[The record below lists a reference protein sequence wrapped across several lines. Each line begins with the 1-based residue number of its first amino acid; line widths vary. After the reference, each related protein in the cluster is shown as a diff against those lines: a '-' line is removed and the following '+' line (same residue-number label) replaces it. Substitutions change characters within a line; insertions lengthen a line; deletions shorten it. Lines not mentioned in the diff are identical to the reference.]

1 MSDNTPRLLIVDDQP
16 DSVALLLSY
25 LGDQELDIR
34 VALDGEDAL
43 VKAQSGQP
51 NLVLLDVVM
60 PGLDGFEVCRRLKDD
75 PRTADIPV
83 IFLSASNAI
92 ADKLK
97 GFTVGGVDY
106 VTKPFSEAEVLARVS
121 VHLHSKQ
128 RLARLE
134 SMAANRVLETVAD
147 LTGRDDRIFQDAVRM
162 LESRLADPPTLT
174 GLTQALGTN
183 ERKLTELFRRR
194 VGLTVFD
201 YFGEM
206 RLETGRRLL
215 EGSDIRIQLIADR
228 VGYRNAGDF
237 TRAFRRR
244 YGVTPREY
252 RQARGGSEDDE
263 A

>member
-1 MSDNTPRLLIVDDQP
+1 MKSKTIRRWSFIHTWTSLICTVF
-16 DSVALLLSY
+16 LLL
-25 LGDQELDIR
+25 
-34 VALDGEDAL
+34 
-43 VKAQSGQP
+43 
-51 NLVLLDVVM
+51 
-60 PGLDGFEVCRRLKDD
+60 
-75 PRTADIPV
+75 
-83 IFLSASNAI
+83 
-92 ADKLK
+92 
-97 GFTVGGVDY
+97 
-106 VTKPFSEAEVLARVS
+106 LA
-121 VHLHSKQ
+121 
-128 RLARLE
+128 
-134 SMAANRVLETVAD
+134 
-147 LTGRDDRIFQDAVRM
+147 
-162 LESRLADPPTLT
+162 LT